1 MVNYILIYLL
11 FGLIP
16 AYKNAQKEYDKFEKT
31 YNPSMY
37 EVRFKWLAK
46 SIHSIVFG
54 LSFIISLA
62 LWLPLVI
69 ENLIKKVIKNK

>member
-1 MVNYILIYLL
+1 MANYILIYIL

-16 AYKNAQKEYDKFEKT
+16 AYKHAQKEYNKFEKT
-31 YNPSMY
+31 YTPSMH
-37 EVRFKWLAK
+37 EIRFKWLAK

-54 LSFIISLA
+54 LSFMISLV

-69 ENLIKKVIKNK
+69 ENIIKKVIKRT